1 MKKNIVKVALA
12 NTKMYMVLLVV
23 LSLSISYLTFLIAM
37 NVKYAIDGVLFN
49 NYNDIPQY
57 LNAILKHNYI
67 FDLLTIVVI
76 IVVLNILEK
85 LFKYFR
91 DRITTKFKLKINT
104 NIKNALYKHMLNLE
118 YESYNSY
125 DKSEIMQR
133 INEDADVYSKFFNSQ
148 FNVILD
154 ILFLSILTII
164 EGITLNLEVSLY
176 IFFSIIVMLLFS
188 LWYYKKLGISIENM
202 IVQRKK
208 LLNAT
213 INNVNNFK
221 FIRMLNKQKEEKQNY
236 KALNDARSE
245 KEIKFIKLVLFYD
258 IILEHITYLKT
269 PIIYTLGGIAII
281 NGKMT
286 MGTLVALH
294 SLADRIFDFIYSFG
308 DNLDVIDDFHI
319 VTKKINQLLKL
330 EEENTENEKYDLNGE
345 IIFSN
350 VTIYVNSQIILEDIN
365 FIINKGEKI
374 AIIGE
379 NGSGKSILA
388 KTILGFYKY
397 DGNIYINNHN
407 IRRLNKQDI
416 RKYVE
421 LVLEE
426 SYMFSGSILQNI
438 KLDKGIELDKLE
450 KVVADC
456 DMNYDIAEFK
466 EGYNTQIGEKGIK
479 LSGGQKQR
487 ICLARSLIS
496 NKPILILDEG
506 LNKLDNKTRGN
517 ILSNLISH
525 YSDRTI
531 IFVSNDLEI
540 LNYVNSI
547 IYIDEKT
554 TTKGTHSELLSKN
567 ENYRKLIEINKDV
580 I

>member
-1 MKKNIVKVALA
+1 
-12 NTKMYMVLLVV
+12 MV
-23 LSLSISYLTFLIAM
+23 SYLITTMIFR
-37 NVKYAIDGVLFN
+37 G
-49 NYNDIPQY
+49 Y

-67 FDLLTIVVI
+67 YDLLTIVAI
-76 IVVLNILEK
+76 IVILSIFEK
-85 LFKYFR
+85 LFNYFR
-91 DRITTKFKLKINT
+91 DRVTTRFKLKVNT

-118 YESYNSY
+118 YDSYNSY
-125 DKSEIMQR
+125 DKAEIMQR

-154 ILFLSILTII
+154 VLFLSILTII

-188 LWYYKKLGISIENM
+188 LWYYKKLGISIDNM
-202 IVQRKK
+202 IIQRKK

-213 INNVNNFK
+213 INNANNFK
-221 FIRMLNKQKEEKQNY
+221 FIRMFNKQKEEKENY
-236 KALNDARSE
+236 KTLNNARSE

-269 PIIYTLGGIAII
+269 PIIYALGGIAII

-286 MGTLVALH
+286 MGTLVAIH
-294 SLADRIFDFIYSFG
+294 SLAERIFDCIYSFG
-308 DNLDVIDDFHI
+308 DNLDTIDDFQI
-319 VTKKINQLLKL
+319 VTKKLNQLLKL
-330 EEENTENEKYDLNGE
+330 KEEIRENELYDLNGE

-350 VTIYVNSQIILEDIN
+350 VTIYVNSQIILKDIN
-365 FIINKGEKI
+365 FIISKGEKV

-407 IRRLNKQDI
+407 IKRLNKENI

-421 LVLEE
+421 LVLED
-426 SYMFSGSILQNI
+426 YMFSGSILQNI
-438 KLDKGIELDKLE
+438 ELDKDIKQEVLE
-450 KVVADC
+450 QVLLDC
-456 DMNYDIAEFK
+456 DIKDDINEFK

-487 ICLARSLIS
+487 ICLARTLVSD
-496 NKPILILDEG
+496 KPILVLDEG
-506 LNKLDNKTRGN
+506 LNKLDNKTRANVLSRLTGN
-517 ILSNLISH
+517 
-525 YSDRTI
+525 YSDKTI

-540 LNYVNSI
+540 LNYVSSI
-547 IYIDEKT
+547 IYIDGKT
-554 TTKGTHSELLSKN
+554 TAKGMHGELLSKN
-567 ENYRKLIEINKDV
+567 GNYRKLLEINKDV